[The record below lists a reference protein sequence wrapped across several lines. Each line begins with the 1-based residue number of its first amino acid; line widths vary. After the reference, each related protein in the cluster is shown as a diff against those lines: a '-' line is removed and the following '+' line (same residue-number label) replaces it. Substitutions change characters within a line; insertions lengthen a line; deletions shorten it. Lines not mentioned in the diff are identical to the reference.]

1 MSPELALP
9 GSESEG
15 PPVILWVRSR
25 IGGTGRN
32 GWCRSAAGPCEL
44 AATVGPAG
52 MAVAVGAA
60 IAAIAMKAAADVV
73 ILWIGRVMACFL
85 SSATGTRWSRSRL

>member
-1 MSPELALP
+1 
-9 GSESEG
+9 
-15 PPVILWVRSR
+15 
-25 IGGTGRN
+25 
-32 GWCRSAAGPCEL
+32 
-44 AATVGPAG
+44 